1 MGTFSTLGSTLA
13 SAQQLGKLTGT
24 TATQAVN
31 SLNPMGT
38 LGLSA
43 TYGVSTPTSTV
54 TDAVAGAQVLT
65 GSNNPLAAGASGAS
79 NPVWTPN
86 ILSSVEQPAYHIR
99 FYVTQ
104 DSAFDFSN
112 AKSYADFKKNS
123 IDTLAQT
130 TIAESGVTGLN
141 VQSLVVDAITAP
153 TDITRSFSATSM
165 TLTIAEPMGVSFF
178 DMMVNSAAELKIRN
192 YTKFFYYL
200 EISFKGYE
208 NGNPIPN
215 ICSSYSNA
223 GTWLY
228 QVTINDIA
236 VDSNAT
242 GSIYTL
248 KLQPN
253 EEMTAF
259 DQDTFTLPEPF
270 TPAASTIGGV
280 LTELAKM
287 LNDSNQRNYGYQMTD
302 FDFAT
307 IPVTVNN
314 QVYDPSKW
322 TITPKDIDWQDQRSM
337 AMSTDAS
344 SNQGAS
350 QTGHFARGMK
360 IGDVIDA
367 IFQAS
372 PDAQRLAK
380 DVPQQDAIQKTD
392 GKMRTCVLLRY
403 EPCVMVKDYDFYYEQ
418 YKKSITFHIKSF
430 ITTKP
435 ALHHDDI
442 NDATNTTLQQ
452 STAQLMNQAG
462 YMCKRYDYMFTGLNT
477 EVLNFDF
484 KYNFAWNIT
493 LPRLAGFQNSTT
505 ATTIQAK
512 VNPNVTS
519 SGDDPV
525 QTDLSKINSAYNN
538 AADANTKAQ
547 QALADM
553 NANPNA
559 YTAEQKATIEN
570 AAKSTSAA
578 LTSIQNSSNTVGK
591 LIANNAAK
599 VNTDA
604 QNKLGVG
611 RTSGLKYAEDL
622 VTVVEQPRIPL
633 SIKQDNSDPRYNA
646 NGPYPETWTRDRAIF
661 AAILDQV
668 NSPIT
673 TSLMNITLE
682 IKGDPYW
689 LGDGNVARMIGNYI
703 AAQQQISRQHMS
715 AGVVSNTLVDP
726 SHGDIMFLLTFKFS
740 AGVNDDGSPIL
751 SVNNSFTGVYAVRQV
766 QHTFSN
772 GSFKQVLT
780 CQRMERM
787 DAFKAFNAAT
797 LNNTATPVLATSSSS
812 ATATASSNLT
822 GSNPSSSTF
831 IPASMTSSISTNV
844 PSTSSQSN
852 NSLFTMNG
860 SAPSQFSVNPPP
872 TTT

>member
-24 TATQAVN
+24 SATQAVN

-65 GSNNPLAAGASGAS
+65 GANNPLSAGAAGAS
-79 NPVWTPN
+79 NPVWSPN

-104 DSAFDFSN
+104 DSSWDFSN
-112 AKSYADFKKNS
+112 AKSYADFKKNA
-123 IDTLAQT
+123 IDSLGQT

-141 VQSLVVDAITAP
+141 VQSLTMDTIAAP
-153 TDITRSFSATSM
+153 NDTTRSFSATGM
-165 TLTIAEPMGVSFF
+165 VLTIAEPMGVSFF
-178 DMMVNSAAELKIRN
+178 DMMVNAAAELKIKN
-192 YTKFFYYL
+192 YTKFFYFL

-215 ICSSYSNA
+215 ICASYANA

-248 KLQPN
+248 KLMPN

-280 LTELAKM
+280 LAELAKM
-287 LNDSNQRNYGYQMTD
+287 LNDSNQRNYGYQLTD
-302 FDFAT
+302 YDFAT
-307 IPVTVNN
+307 IPLSVNN
-314 QVYDPSKW
+314 KVYDPSTW

-360 IGDVIDA
+360 IGDVLDA

-380 DVPQQDAIQKTD
+380 DVQQQTEIIKTD

-403 EPCVMVKDYDFYYEQ
+403 EPCVITKDYDFYYEQ
-418 YKKSITFHIKSF
+418 YKKSITFHIKSY

-435 ALHHDDI
+435 SLHHDDI
-442 NDATNTTLQQ
+442 KDASDDNLQKTNALQ
-452 STAQLMNQAG
+452 MNQAG

-512 VNPNVTS
+512 VNPSITGA
-519 SGDDPV
+519 GDDPV
-525 QTDLSKINSAYNN
+525 QADLAKANADYAKATDTAT
-538 AADANTKAQ
+538 AANDK
-547 QALADM
+547 LAAAT
-553 NANPNA
+553 ANPSGISSTDMTKLQNDA
-559 YTAEQKATIEN
+559 KEASVAVQ
-570 AAKSTSAA
+570 AAKDKVTT
-578 LTSIQNSSNTVGK
+578 LGK
-591 LIANNAAK
+591 AAAK
-599 VNTDA
+599 TAAAFNADQ

-611 RTSGLKYAEDL
+611 RTSGVKYAEDL
-622 VTVVEQPRIPL
+622 LAIVEQPRIPL
-633 SIKQDNSDPRYNA
+633 SIKQDNADPRYNA
-646 NGPYPETWTRDRAIF
+646 NGPYPETWTRDRAMY
-661 AAILDQV
+661 ATILDQV

-673 TSLMNITLE
+673 NSLMQITLE

-689 LGDGNVARMIGNYI
+689 LGDGNMARMIGNYL
-703 AAQQQISRQHMS
+703 AAQNKIARQHMS
-715 AGVVSNTLVDP
+715 ENTERKDLMDP
-726 SHGDIMFLLTFKFS
+726 SYGDIMLLLTFRFS
-740 AGVNDDGSPIL
+740 SGVNEDGSPIL
-751 SVNNSFTGVYAVRQV
+751 SVNNSFTGVYAVRSV
-766 QHTFSN
+766 QHTFA
-772 GSFKQVLT
+772 GGAFKQVLT
-780 CQRMERM
+780 CQRMEKM

-797 LNNTATPVLATSSSS
+797 LNNTATPVLATSATS
-812 ATATASSNLT
+812 ATAAAASNLT
-822 GSNPSSSTF
+822 GANPSSSVF
-831 IPASMTSSISTNV
+831 IPASMTSSVSTNV
-844 PSTSSQSN
+844 PATSSQSN